1 MKLSS
6 FEKERVKNINS
17 TMDEIHD
24 SSNDIYESL
33 IDREYDLLKIKISS
47 LIKKLRALLEST
59 QDEL

>member
-1 MKLSS
+1 
-6 FEKERVKNINS
+6 
-17 TMDEIHD
+17 MDEIHD

>member
-17 TMDEIHD
+17 TMDDIHD
-24 SSNDIYESL
+24 SSNEIYESL
-33 IDREYDLLKIKISS
+33 IDREYDRLKLEISS

-59 QDEL
+59 QDEI